1 MPKKVKWAIS
11 ILLVCIAVLLLAL
24 PKLTGVVIQDAIADG
39 VFEQIRASTEE
50 QVIITNSQI
59 ETGWFSSIIQLSIEI
74 SDAQHRTEP
83 YSLLLR
89 GTIRHGPILLTQS
102 ELAFGLVSLDVAL
115 NTDTLES
122 EVATI
127 ILDNL
132 VASIIV
138 KFDQSLAIRASV
150 SDISILNADENLH
163 ATISKLAVYLDIS
176 QDFAAQADIELSR
189 ILIENI
195 QSNIR
200 LTFSNPS
207 LRLETARLDDVSAAS
222 QISATIPSI
231 IASEPLAFII
241 NNTNLEWR
249 SYPSNENVELTDF
262 SQFIQVDKIE
272 SELPLESVSWK
283 SEMRGVKQELIRS
296 YNEMLS
302 NIQSMSGI
310 DPISRV
316 AELTRIGNET
326 GLILI
331 QNQVNII
338 NVIEAKLY
346 QGKHRFEINALWE
359 GLPSV
364 SNLENLT
371 FEGATEALNVD
382 VNVSLDQDSV
392 SISPFAELAE
402 HYISQNYLISSG
414 DQLTFRA
421 QLEKGSVTLNDENI
435 PLEQFLQ

>member
-102 ELAFGLVSLDVAL
+102 ELAFGLVGLDVVV

-138 KFDQSLAIRASV
+138 KFDQSFAIRASI
-150 SDISILNADENLH
+150 SDASIQNADENLH
-163 ATISKLAVYLDIS
+163 TTISKLAVYLDIN
-176 QDFAAQADIELSR
+176 QDFSARADIESNR
-189 ILIENI
+189 ILIENS

-207 LRLETARLDDVSAAS
+207 LLLETARLDDVSAAS

-231 IASEPLAFII
+231 IASEPLAFNI

-249 SYPSNENVELTDF
+249 SYPSNENVELTNF

-283 SEMRGVKQELIRS
+283 SKMLGVKEELIRS

-302 NIQSMSGI
+302 NIQSTSGI

-338 NVIEAKLY
+338 NVIEANLY

-359 GLPSV
+359 GLPGV